1 MEEIGYIGLFF
12 YSLGGGFLG
21 LVTAGILSFTGTL
34 DLTISITIAIVANFI
49 GDTLLFYM
57 MRYNKAE
64 MMTYIRKHRRKL
76 ALAHI
81 ILKKHGDKAVVIQK
95 FLYGIKTLIPM
106 AIGLTKYDFKR
117 FTIINFFASIFWGIS
132 VGLLAFYSGEVLLP
146 VIQYA
151 SSHIIVTIT
160 ILALVLGTFYLYLE
174 KATKKK

>member
-12 YSLGGGFLG
+12 YSLGGGYLG

-34 DLTISITIAIVANFI
+34 DLTTSILIAIVANFL

-64 MMTYIRKHRRKL
+64 MMNYIRKHRRKL

-81 ILKKHGDKAVVIQK
+81 MLKKHGDKAVVIQK

-117 FTIINFFASIFWGIS
+117 FTIINVFASIFWGLVVGIS
-132 VGLLAFYSGEVLLP
+132 AFYAGEVLLP
-146 VIQYA
+146 VIQYM
-151 SSHIIVTIT
+151 SDHVIIT
-160 ILALVLGTFYLYLE
+160 IAILVLFLGTFFLYLE

>member
-12 YSLGGGFLG
+12 YSFGGGYLG
-21 LVTAGILSFTGTL
+21 LVTAGILSFAGTL
-34 DLTISITIAIVANFI
+34 DLTTSIIIATVANFL
-49 GDTLLFYM
+49 GDTTLFYM

-64 MMTYIRKHRRKL
+64 MMGYIRKHRRKL

-81 ILKKHGDKAVVIQK
+81 LLKKHGDKAVVIQK

-117 FTIINFFASIFWGIS
+117 FTIINIFASIFWGLV
-132 VGLLAFYSGEVLLP
+132 VGIAAYFAGELLLP
-146 VIQYA
+146 VVQYI
-151 SSHIIVTIT
+151 SDHIIVTIAT
-160 ILALVLGTFYLYLE
+160 LAIFLGTFFFYLE

>member
-21 LVTAGILSFTGTL
+21 LVTAGILSFAGTL
-34 DLTISITIAIVANFI
+34 DLTTSIIIATLANFL
-49 GDTLLFYM
+49 GDTMLFYM

-64 MMTYIRKHRRKL
+64 MMSYIRKHRRKL

-117 FTIINFFASIFWGIS
+117 FTIINFFASIFWGVV
-132 VGLLAFYSGEVLLP
+132 VGLAAFYSGKALLP

-151 SSHIIVTIT
+151 SDHIIVTVG
-160 ILALVLGTFYLYLE
+160 ILALFLGTFFLYLE

>member
-21 LVTAGILSFTGTL
+21 LVTAGILSFAGTL
-34 DLTISITIAIVANFI
+34 DLTTSIVIAIVANFL
-49 GDTLLFYM
+49 GDTMLFYM

-81 ILKKHGDKAVVIQK
+81 MLKKHGDKAVVIQK

-117 FTIINFFASIFWGIS
+117 FTIINFFASIFWGLSIGFAS
-132 VGLLAFYSGEVLLP
+132 YYAGEVLLP
-146 VIQYA
+146 IIQYI
-151 SSHIIVTIT
+151 SDHVIIT
-160 ILALVLGTFYLYLE
+160 IATLAIVLGSFLLYME